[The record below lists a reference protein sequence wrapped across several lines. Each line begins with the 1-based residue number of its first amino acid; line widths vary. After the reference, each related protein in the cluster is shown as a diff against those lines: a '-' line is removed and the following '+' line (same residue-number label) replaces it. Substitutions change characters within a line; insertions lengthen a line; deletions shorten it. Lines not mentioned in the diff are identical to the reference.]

1 MVKSMTGYGRS
12 DLQIDGEGYFVEI
25 RSLNHRYLDIK
36 LRVSERLGP
45 LEHRIRDALK
55 KRVSRG
61 ALTLS
66 IYADTAGAEEVK
78 LNIPAARAYME
89 AAAVLKDETGVKG
102 DIDVAGLMKLRNVFT
117 AERAA
122 IDAGQ
127 AWGPLSEGLG
137 KALDQVNEW
146 RIKEGEAL
154 EKDLRGR
161 LDTIGALLTDI
172 EAYAPEVI
180 AAYREKLLG
189 EMEKILEKML
199 DKEPDPAR
207 ILQEAAL
214 FAARADINEEIVRTR
229 SHIEMFLKYLAS
241 DEPIGK
247 RLDFLCQEISR
258 EINTI
263 ASKSVDAAMK
273 HTAVEIK
280 GELERIRE
288 QVQNIE

>member
-1 MVKSMTGYGRS
+1 MTGYGRS
-12 DLQIDGEGYFVEI
+12 DFQIDDDGYFVEI

-36 LRVSERLGP
+36 LRVSERLVP

-66 IYADTAGAEEVK
+66 IYADAAAAEGVK
-78 LNIPAARAYME
+78 LNIEAARAYLE
-89 AAAVLKDETGVKG
+89 AAAVLKNETGVKG
-102 DIDVAGLMKLRNVFT
+102 DIDVAGLMKLRDVFT
-117 AERAA
+117 PERGALDAEE
-122 IDAGQ
+122 
-127 AWGPLSEGLG
+127 AWGPLAEGLA

-146 RIKEGEAL
+146 RAKEGAAL

-161 LDTIGALLTDI
+161 LDTVGALLTDI
-172 EAYAPEVI
+172 EAYGPKVI
-180 AAYREKLLG
+180 AAYREKLSG
-189 EMEKILEKML
+189 EMAKILEKML
-199 DKEPDPAR
+199 GTEPDEAR

-214 FAARADINEEIVRTR
+214 FAARSDINEEIVRTR
-229 SHIEMFLKYLAS
+229 SHIEMFLKYLDAG
-241 DEPIGK
+241 EPVGK
-247 RLDFLCQEISR
+247 RLDFLCQEIFR

-263 ASKSVDAAMK
+263 ASKSNDAYMK
-273 HTAVEIK
+273 HTAVEMK